1 MLVKA
6 ADGRDVQA
14 TARGQGIY
22 NTVAGSLGIAS
33 FLGLGTNGTGL
44 LGLNA
49 GTPNSAVVTEKMF
62 YESEIGNLKDFFNYA
77 MDTEKRICALE
88 NRVSVDETAIAK
100 NFEISNLNDTWQ
112 NKLYDAKFEYTDLLE
127 QCRIKDATCRC
138 IKGEVY
144 ASPSTLADP
153 YKGRSLYIGT
163 YAGGDCGWGY
173 GVCGYNQVYNT
184 GCGCY

>member
-1 MLVKA
+1 MLVKSA
-6 ADGRDVQA
+6 SGTDVQA

-33 FLGLGTNGTGL
+33 FLGLNANNGTGL
-44 LGLNA
+44 LGLGGNN
-49 GTPNSAVVTEKMF
+49 GTMVTEKMF
-62 YESEIGNLKDFFNYA
+62 YESEIGNMKDFFNYA

-112 NKLYDAKFEYTDLLE
+112 NKLNDAKFEYTDLLE
-127 QCRIKDATCRC
+127 QCRINEATCRC

-144 ASPSTLADP
+144 ASPSVLADP
-153 YKGRSLYIGT
+153 YKGRNLYIGT
-163 YAGGDCGWGY
+163 YAGDCGWGY
-173 GVCGYNQVYNT
+173 GLCGYNQVYNT